1 MPINGPVSPRAGA
14 RSALRPLP
22 LDAVTFTG
30 SGQLA
35 SWQRV
40 NRDATLAHCVQQ
52 LEASGA
58 LANLRIAAGLET
70 GTFRGFVFADSD
82 VYKVLEAL
90 GWEAG
95 RQGGGADAFA
105 GFVDETV
112 VLLQAAQQDDGYLDS
127 FFQVAKPDEQFAD
140 LRWGHELYCL
150 GHLLQAGVAWARTRA
165 RTDLLEVGLRFA
177 ALVEQR
183 FGVDGV
189 DAVCGHPE
197 IETALVE
204 VYRVTGERRWLDLAQ
219 RFIDLRGH
227 RSVGEDRFGY
237 GYFQDHEPVRSVP
250 GATGH
255 SVRQLYLAAGV
266 ADAYAENGD
275 PELLGALERI
285 WADVHGSKMYIT
297 GGLGS
302 RHRDEAF
309 GDPFE
314 LPPDRAYS
322 ETCAAIS
329 SVQFNWRM
337 LLITGDGRF
346 ADEIERALYNAVAGS
361 TTSDGTAFFYSNPL
375 QVRTVRDGA
384 HEQAPARRVGWYD
397 CACCP
402 PNLARLVSSLQH
414 YAAST
419 ADGSLHLHL
428 YETGTI
434 DLGGVGGAAT
444 IARISTAYPVDGRVA
459 IEFDA
464 PFTGG
469 EVALRVPGWTESF
482 RLTVNGAAVAAPVR
496 DGYLRVPGTGIRS
509 IELVL
514 EMPVRVR
521 QAHPQVD
528 AVRGCVVV
536 TRGPLVYALEQAD
549 LPESLVLEDFVL
561 DASVAAELGAV
572 DEGLGVPLVRITGA
586 RRAASS
592 GELYPALAG
601 SAAAGAALTVDPAVR
616 SGAGAPTGGEP
627 VVVTAVPYYR
637 WGNRAPG
644 GMRVWIPTS

>member
-1 MPINGPVSPRAGA
+1 MPITGPVSPLARAH
-14 RSALRPLP
+14 SVLRPLP
-22 LDAVTFTG
+22 LDAVSLTG
-30 SGQLA
+30 TGQLA

-40 NRDATLAHCVQQ
+40 NRDATLAHCVRQ
-52 LEASGA
+52 LEESGA
-58 LANLRIAAGLET
+58 LANLRIAAGLES
-70 GTFRGFVFADSD
+70 GVFRGFVFADSD
-82 VYKVLEAL
+82 VYKVLEAI

-95 RQGGGADAFA
+95 RAGGGAEVFVS
-105 GFVDETV
+105 FVDDTV
-112 VLLQAAQQDDGYLDS
+112 ALLQAAQQDDGYLDS
-127 FFQVAKPDEQFAD
+127 FFQVAKPDEKFAD

-150 GHLLQAGVAWARTRA
+150 GHLLQAGVAWQRTRA

-177 ALVEQR
+177 GLVEQR
-183 FGVDGV
+183 FGAGGV

-204 VYRVTGERRWLDLAQ
+204 VYRVTGQRRWLELAQ
-219 RFIDLRGH
+219 RFVDLRGH

-237 GYFQDHEPVRSVP
+237 GYFQDHEPVRTVP

-266 ADAYAENGD
+266 ADVYAENGE
-275 PELLGALERI
+275 PELLAALERI
-285 WADVHGSKMYIT
+285 WSDVHRSKMYVT

-337 LLITGDGRF
+337 LLLTGEGRF

-361 TTSDGTAFFYSNPL
+361 TTSEGTAFFYSNPL
-375 QVRTVRDGA
+375 QVRTHRDGA

-414 YAAST
+414 YAATT
-419 ADGSLHLHL
+419 AAGSLQLHL

-444 IARISTAYPVDGRVA
+444 VARIRTGYPVDGVVA

-469 EVALRVPGWTESF
+469 EVALRVPAWAESW
-482 RLTVNGAAVAAPVR
+482 RLTVNGEAASAAVSA
-496 DGYLRVPGTGIRS
+496 GYLRVPGAGIRS

-514 EMPVRVR
+514 DMPVRLR
-521 QAHPQVD
+521 RAHPQVD

-549 LPESLVLEDFVL
+549 LPGSLVLEDFVV
-561 DASVAAELGAV
+561 DAAAAAELGPV
-572 DEGLGVPLVRITGA
+572 DADLGVPLVRITGA
-586 RRAASS
+586 RRAPDA
-592 GELYPALAG
+592 GELYPVASG
-601 SAAAGAALTVDPAVR
+601 DR
-616 SGAGAPTGGEP
+616 SPGGDAIT
-627 VVVTAVPYYR
+627 VTAVPYYR

>member
-1 MPINGPVSPRAGA
+1 
-14 RSALRPLP
+14 
-22 LDAVTFTG
+22 
-30 SGQLA
+30 
-35 SWQRV
+35 
-40 NRDATLAHCVQQ
+40 
-52 LEASGA
+52 
-58 LANLRIAAGLET
+58 
-70 GTFRGFVFADSD
+70 
-82 VYKVLEAL
+82 
-90 GWEAG
+90 
-95 RQGGGADAFA
+95 
-105 GFVDETV
+105 
-112 VLLQAAQQDDGYLDS
+112 
-127 FFQVAKPDEQFAD
+127 
-140 LRWGHELYCL
+140 
-150 GHLLQAGVAWARTRA
+150 
-165 RTDLLEVGLRFA
+165 
-177 ALVEQR
+177 
-183 FGVDGV
+183 
-189 DAVCGHPE
+189 
-197 IETALVE
+197 
-204 VYRVTGERRWLDLAQ
+204 VYRLTGDRRWLDLAQ
-219 RFIDLRGH
+219 RFIDLRGR

-266 ADAYAENGD
+266 ADAYAEGGD
-275 PELLGALERI
+275 PALLGALERI
-285 WADVHGSKMYIT
+285 WSDVHTSKMYIT

-337 LLITGDGRF
+337 LLITGESRF

-375 QVRTVRDGA
+375 QVRTHRDGA

-414 YAAST
+414 YT
-419 ADGSLHLHL
+419 ATTTDDSLQLHL
-428 YETGTI
+428 YEAGTI
-434 DLGGVGGAAT
+434 ELGDVGGAAT
-444 IARISTAYPVDGRVA
+444 LARVRTGYPVDDTVTVD
-459 IEFDA
+459 FDA

-469 EVALRVPGWTESF
+469 EVALRLPGWAGSW
-482 RLTVNGAAVAAPVR
+482 RLSVNGAPADAPVAG
-496 DGYLRVPGTGIRS
+496 GYLRVAGGDIRS

-514 EMPVRVR
+514 EMPVQMRR
-521 QAHPQVD
+521 AHPQVD

-549 LPESLVLEDFVL
+549 LPESLQLEDFVIDAAVPAQL
-561 DASVAAELGAV
+561 DSVDADLG
-572 DEGLGVPLVRITGA
+572 LPLVRITGS
-586 RRAASS
+586 RRATSAYA
-592 GELYPALAG
+592 GHLYPLAEN
-601 SAAAGAALTVDPAVR
+601 AETPTAGDAIT
-616 SGAGAPTGGEP
+616 
-627 VVVTAVPYYR
+627 VTAMPYYR

>member
-1 MPINGPVSPRAGA
+1 MSIPGPVSPIAGA
-14 RSALRPLP
+14 HSTLRPLP
-22 LDAVTFTG
+22 FDAVNLTG
-30 SGQLA
+30 TGQLA

-40 NRDATLAHCVQQ
+40 NREATLAHCVEQ
-52 LEASGA
+52 LEVSGA
-58 LANLRIAAGLET
+58 LANLRIAAGRESDA
-70 GTFRGFVFADSD
+70 FRGFVFADSD
-82 VYKVLEAL
+82 VYKVLEAI

-95 RQGGGADAFA
+95 RADGGADAFA
-105 GFVDETV
+105 GFVDDTV
-112 VLLQAAQQDDGYLDS
+112 ALLQAAQQDDGYLDS
-127 FFQVAKPDEQFAD
+127 FFQVVKPEEQFAD
-140 LRWGHELYCL
+140 LRWGHEMYCL
-150 GHLLQAGVAWARTRA
+150 GHLLQAGVAWARTRD

-177 ALVEQR
+177 GLVEQR
-183 FGVDGV
+183 FGAGGT

-204 VYRVTGERRWLDLAQ
+204 VHRVTGERRWLELAE

-227 RSVGEDRFGY
+227 RTVGEDRFGY
-237 GYFQDHEPVRSVP
+237 GYFQDHEPVRRVP

-275 PELLGALERI
+275 PELLAALERI
-285 WADVHGSKMYIT
+285 WSDVHQGKMYVT

-337 LLITGDGRF
+337 LLITGEGRF

-375 QVRTVRDGA
+375 QVRTHRDGA

-414 YAAST
+414 YAATT
-419 ADGSLHLHL
+419 AAGSLQLHL

-434 DLGGVGGAAT
+434 DLGAVGGEAT
-444 IARISTAYPVDGRVA
+444 VARISTGYPVDPVVA

-469 EVALRVPGWTESF
+469 EVALRVPGWAESW
-482 RLTVNGAAVAAPVR
+482 RLSVNGEATDAPVSG
-496 DGYLRVPGTGIRS
+496 GYLRVAEVAGVGIRS

-514 EMPVRVR
+514 EMPVRMR
-521 QAHPQVD
+521 RAHPQVD

-549 LPESLVLEDFVL
+549 LPEALVLEDFVI
-561 DASVAAELGAV
+561 DAAVPAVLGAV
-572 DEGLGVPLVRITGA
+572 DPDLGVPLVRITGS
-586 RRAASS
+586 RRAADT
-592 GELYPALAG
+592 GELYPALAE
-601 SAAAGAALTVDPAVR
+601 SAGGVVPI
-616 SGAGAPTGGEP
+616 GGEP
-627 VVVTAVPYYR
+627 LTVTAVPYYR

>member
-1 MPINGPVSPRAGA
+1 MPIAGPVSPLAGA
-14 RSALRPLP
+14 HSVLRPLP
-22 LDAVTFTG
+22 LDAVSLTG
-30 SGQLA
+30 TGQLA

-52 LEASGA
+52 LEESGA
-58 LANLRIAAGLET
+58 LANLRIAAGLES
-70 GTFRGFVFADSD
+70 GVFRGFVFADSD
-82 VYKVLEAL
+82 VYKVLEAI

-95 RQGGGADAFA
+95 RAGGGAAAFA
-105 GFVDETV
+105 GFVDDTV
-112 VLLQAAQQDDGYLDS
+112 ALLQAAQQDDGYLDS
-127 FFQVAKPDEQFAD
+127 FFQVAKPHEQFAD

-150 GHLLQAGVAWARTRA
+150 GHLLQAGVAWQRTRG

-177 ALVEQR
+177 GLVEQR
-183 FGVDGV
+183 FGAGGV

-204 VYRVTGERRWLDLAQ
+204 VYRATGQRRWLELAQ

-266 ADAYAENGD
+266 ADVYAEDGD
-275 PELLGALERI
+275 PELLAALERI
-285 WADVHGSKMYIT
+285 WADVHQSKMYVT

-337 LLITGDGRF
+337 LLLTGEGRF

-375 QVRTVRDGA
+375 QVRTHRDGA

-414 YAAST
+414 YAATTSEG
-419 ADGSLHLHL
+419 ALQLHL

-434 DLGGVGGAAT
+434 ALGEVGGAAT
-444 IARISTAYPVDGRVA
+444 VARISTGYPVDGVVT
-459 IEFDA
+459 ISFDA

-469 EVALRVPGWTESF
+469 EVALRVPGWAESW
-482 RLTVNGAAVAAPVR
+482 RLSVNGEAASAAVSA
-496 DGYLRVPGTGIRS
+496 GYLRVAGAGIRS

-514 EMPVRVR
+514 EMPVRLR
-521 QAHPQVD
+521 RAHPQVD

-549 LPESLVLEDFVL
+549 LPESLVLEDFVV
-561 DASVAAELGAV
+561 DAAVPAGLGAV
-572 DEGLGVPLVRITGA
+572 DPGLGVPLLRITGA
-586 RRAASS
+586 RRGSDS
-592 GELYPALAG
+592 GELYPVLAG
-601 SAAAGAALTVDPAVR
+601 SAGPA
-616 SGAGAPTGGEP
+616 GGEP
-627 VVVTAVPYYR
+627 LIVTAVPYYR

>member
-1 MPINGPVSPRAGA
+1 MPITGPVSPLAGA
-14 RSALRPLP
+14 HSVLRPLP
-22 LDAVTFTG
+22 LDAVNLTG
-30 SGQLA
+30 TGQLA

-40 NRDATLAHCVQQ
+40 NRDATLAHCVRQ
-52 LEASGA
+52 LEESGA
-58 LANLRIAAGLET
+58 LANLRIAAGLE
-70 GTFRGFVFADSD
+70 GGVFRGFVFADSD
-82 VYKVLEAL
+82 VYKVLEAI

-95 RQGGGADAFA
+95 RAGGGAEVFDS
-105 GFVDETV
+105 FVDDTV
-112 VLLQAAQQDDGYLDS
+112 ALLQAAQQDDGYLDS

-150 GHLLQAGVAWARTRA
+150 GHLLQAGVAWQRTRG

-177 ALVEQR
+177 GLVEQR
-183 FGVDGV
+183 FGAGGV

-204 VYRVTGERRWLDLAQ
+204 VYRVTGQRRWLELAQ

-237 GYFQDHEPVRSVP
+237 GYFQDHEPVRTVP

-266 ADAYAENGD
+266 ADVYAEDGD
-275 PELLGALERI
+275 PELLAALERI
-285 WADVHGSKMYIT
+285 WSDVHRSKMYVT

-337 LLITGDGRF
+337 LLLTGEGRF

-375 QVRTVRDGA
+375 QVRTHRDGA

-414 YAAST
+414 YAATT
-419 ADGSLHLHL
+419 AAGSLQLHL

-444 IARISTAYPVDGRVA
+444 VARIRTGYPVDGVVA

-469 EVALRVPGWTESF
+469 EVALRVPAWAESW
-482 RLTVNGAAVAAPVR
+482 RLTVNGETASTAVSA
-496 DGYLRVPGTGIRS
+496 GYLRVPGAGIRS

-514 EMPVRVR
+514 DMPVRLR
-521 QAHPQVD
+521 RAHPQVD

-536 TRGPLVYALEQAD
+536 TRGPLVYTLEQAD
-549 LPESLVLEDFVL
+549 LPGSLVLEDFVV
-561 DASVAAELGAV
+561 DAAADAELGPV
-572 DEGLGVPLVRITGA
+572 DADLGVPLVRITGA
-586 RRAASS
+586 RRAPDA
-592 GELYPALAG
+592 GELYPVA
-601 SAAAGAALTVDPAVR
+601 
-616 SGAGAPTGGEP
+616 SGARSPGGDAIT
-627 VVVTAVPYYR
+627 VTAVPYYR

>member
-1 MPINGPVSPRAGA
+1 MPIAGPVSPLAGA
-14 RSALRPLP
+14 QSALRPLS
-22 LDAVTFTG
+22 LDAVTFAGT
-30 SGQLA
+30 GQLA
-35 SWQRV
+35 AWQRV
-40 NRDATLAHCVQQ
+40 NRDATLAHCVDQ

-58 LANLRIAAGLET
+58 LANLRIAAGRES

-82 VYKVLEAL
+82 VYKVLEAI

-95 RQGGGADAFA
+95 RAGGGAEAFA

-112 VLLQAAQQDDGYLDS
+112 ALLEAAQQDDGYLDS

-140 LRWGHELYCL
+140 LRWGHEMYCL
-150 GHLLQAGVAWARTRA
+150 GHLLQAGVAWARTSA

-177 ALVEQR
+177 ELVEAR
-183 FGVDGV
+183 FGAGGV

-204 VYRVTGERRWLDLAQ
+204 VYRVTGQRRWLDLAQ

-227 RSVGEDRFGY
+227 RTVGEDRFGY

-275 PELLGALERI
+275 TELLAALERI
-285 WADVHGSKMYIT
+285 WHDVHQSKMYVT
-297 GGLGS
+297 GGLGA

-337 LLITGDGRF
+337 LLITGEGRF
-346 ADEIERALYNAVAGS
+346 ADELERALYNAVAGS

-375 QVRTVRDGA
+375 QVRTHRDGA

-414 YAAST
+414 YAATT
-419 ADGSLHLHL
+419 AGGSLQLHL
-428 YETGTI
+428 YETGSI

-444 IARISTAYPVDGRVA
+444 TARITTGYPVDGTVL
-459 IEFDA
+459 IQFDHA
-464 PFTGG
+464 FTGG
-469 EVALRVPGWTESF
+469 EVALRVPGWAESW
-482 RLTVNGAAVAAPVR
+482 RVTVNGEPVDLPVS
-496 DGYLRVPGTGIRS
+496 DGYARVAGAGIRS

-514 EMPVRVR
+514 EMPVRLR
-521 QAHPQVD
+521 RAHPQVD

-549 LPESLVLEDFVL
+549 LPEGLVLEDFVI
-561 DASVAAELGAV
+561 DTAVDAELGPVDAV
-572 DEGLGVPLVRITGA
+572 LGVPLVRITGA
-586 RRAASS
+586 RRAMGS
-592 GELYPALAG
+592 GELYPVLVG
-601 SAAAGAALTVDPAVR
+601 AAAGAAPPADSAVR
-616 SGAGAPTGGEP
+616 SAAAVPIGGEP